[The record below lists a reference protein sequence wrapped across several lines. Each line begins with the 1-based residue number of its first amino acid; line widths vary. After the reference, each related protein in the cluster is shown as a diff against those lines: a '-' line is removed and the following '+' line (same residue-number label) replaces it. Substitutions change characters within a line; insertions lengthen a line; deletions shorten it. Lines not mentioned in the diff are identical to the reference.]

1 MNSLTDSRGLEVDV
15 NVVVSCELWR
25 VQIILSKVLVFV
37 QKEFCG
43 KLVVFHLNMDSKN
56 FLNVVSSESS
66 VNFFSCSLK
75 ITEET

>member
-1 MNSLTDSRGLEVDV
+1 MDV

-37 QKEFCG
+37 KKEFCG
-43 KLVVFHLNMDSKN
+43 KLVVFHLNMDSEN

>member
-66 VNFFSCSLK
+66 VNVFSCSLK
-75 ITEET
+75 ITKET